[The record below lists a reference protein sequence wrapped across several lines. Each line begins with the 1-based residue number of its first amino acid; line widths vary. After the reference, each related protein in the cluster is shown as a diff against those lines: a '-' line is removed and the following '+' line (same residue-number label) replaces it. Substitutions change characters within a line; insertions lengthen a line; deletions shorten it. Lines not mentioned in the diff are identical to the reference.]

1 MGAGDEWRGPNS
13 NCGRVQHAAPK
24 ELPDA
29 ASGASVLA
37 NWVKKHEGEGREV
50 VGWWWDELGDW
61 D

>member
-37 NWVKKHEGEGREV
+37 NWVKKPRRRGAGGGGVV
-50 VGWWWDELGDW
+50 VG
-61 D
+61 